1 MGRTADNENGQERST
16 EMPRDVQKHQVRT
29 PLQRRQRAAWGT
41 LHRFQNSEE
50 KSLER
55 GTQEGSMTEQLGK
68 EEMDEAQKSP
78 GTTFARKLS
87 LTRCQTSPLGA
98 SLHITVYVTG
108 LCLTA
113 SLVSKF

>member
-50 KSLER
+50 KSLVRYTGGEYDR
-55 GTQEGSMTEQLGK
+55 AAEGRRRWMKLRRAQVPPLLGNC
-68 EEMDEAQKSP
+68 P
-78 GTTFARKLS
+78 
-87 LTRCQTSPLGA
+87 
-98 SLHITVYVTG
+98 
-108 LCLTA
+108 
-113 SLVSKF
+113 